1 MYTMEPKKEA
11 ISGATDYLRS
21 HLKKRGVDSKTT
33 LRTMMVAEETLAQ
46 MVEKAEPDSTILIET
61 RGHFGNIE
69 LRLRSK
75 GDPFDIGD
83 IETRL
88 LFLGGRDFRNDEAKS
103 VINRMV
109 ERLFWDSLSVHNDR
123 GVNRAS
129 ISVNKSPY
137 ASLILTIIAL
147 VAGIAAGL
155 LIRHLCPESV
165 ASAATHYVF
174 EPIFTMFMSALK
186 MIVAPLV
193 FCSIAASISNFG
205 DAKSLGRI
213 AAKIMAMYVV
223 TAVISMAV
231 CYALSILLPI
241 GDPSMVSMV
250 SDSATDT
257 IATGNNT
264 SFSILDTIV
273 NIIPTDIMTPF
284 QKSDMLQLIF
294 MAVALGITGSVMSN
308 KAPGI
313 KNALETANKAFSTIA
328 SYIIKFIPLVVFCSM
343 AKMMTTVDLGEMAG
357 VFLWLPESWL
367 GFLLMIVVYM
377 ILLVIP
383 GRLNPIVFLKKWAP
397 GLMSAFSTSS
407 SNASIP
413 TTMKTINDL
422 GVSPGISSFSI
433 PLGATLNMAG
443 TCGNLIISG
452 MFMARIYGVTMTGE
466 VLFALFFTSF
476 VLSLGCPGISGAGL
490 VCIAVLL
497 PQIGVPA
504 EAVSLVMGIYP
515 LCSMAKTA
523 SNVTGDAV
531 ITTIIARQEKQ
542 LDMEKYNK

>member
-1 MYTMEPKKEA
+1 MEPKEEA
-11 ISGATDYLRS
+11 ISDATDYLRN
-21 HLKKRGVDSKTT
+21 HLEKQGLDSKAT
-33 LRTMMVAEETLAQ
+33 LRTMMIAEETLAQ
-46 MVEKAEPDSTILIET
+46 MVEKAEPDSTILIDT

-75 GDPFDIGD
+75 GAPFDIGD
-83 IETRL
+83 IENRL
-88 LFLGGRDFRNDEAKS
+88 LFLGGSEFKNEEAKNFIS
-103 VINRMV
+103 RIV

-129 ISVNKSPY
+129 ISVKKSPY
-137 ASLILTIIAL
+137 AGLILTMIAL
-147 VAGIAAGL
+147 VAGIATGL

-165 ASAATHYVF
+165 ANSASLYVF

-193 FCSIAASISNFG
+193 FCSIAASIANFG
-205 DAKSLGRI
+205 DARSLGRI
-213 AAKIMAMYVV
+213 AAKIMVMYVI
-223 TAVISMAV
+223 TAIISMAV
-231 CYALSILLPI
+231 SYAVSILLPL
-241 GDPSMVSMV
+241 GDPSMTSMV
-250 SDSATDT
+250 SDSAAGT
-257 IATGNNT
+257 IATGKNT

-284 QKSDMLQLIF
+284 QKGDMLQLIF
-294 MAVALGITGSVMSN
+294 MAVAMGITGSVMSH

-313 KNALETANKAFSTIA
+313 KNAMETANKAFSTIA
-328 SYIIKFIPLVVFCSM
+328 SYLIRFIPLVVFCSM
-343 AKMMTTVDLGEMAG
+343 AKMMTTVDPGKMAS
-357 VFLWLPESWL
+357 VFLWVPESWL
-367 GFLLMIVVYM
+367 GFFLMIVVYLLLLL
-377 ILLVIP
+377 IL

-413 TTMKTINDL
+413 TSMKTVNDL

-443 TCGNLIISG
+443 TSGNLIISA
-452 MFMARIYGVTMTGE
+452 MFMARIYGVTLTGD
-466 VLFALFFTSF
+466 VLFALFLTSF
-476 VLSLGCPGISGAGL
+476 ILSLGCPGISGAGL

-504 EAVSLVMGIYP
+504 EAVSLIMGVYP

-531 ITTIIARQEKQ
+531 ITTIIARQEKK
-542 LDMEKYNK
+542 LDMEKYNA